1 MENAK
6 EGNFNSKRPLD
17 SQEVRGQ
24 FKKIW
29 HEQIAAKWT
38 RSQVLSGI
46 KTKLRNTTV
55 KKAPLN
61 LTRNIINPQLFD
73 QFSALEHCHNFITY
87 IWLYLS

>member
-6 EGNFNSKRPLD
+6 EGNFNSKGPLD

-29 HEQIAAKWT
+29 HEQIAAEWP

-46 KTKLRNTTV
+46 KTKLRNPTV
-55 KKAPLN
+55 RKTPLN
-61 LTRNIINPQLFD
+61 PTRNIINPQLFD
-73 QFSALEHCHNFITY
+73 QFTVLERATK
-87 IWLYLS
+87 LL

>member
-6 EGNFNSKRPLD
+6 EGNFNSKRPQD

-29 HEQIAAKWT
+29 HEQIAAEWP

-46 KTKLRNTTV
+46 KTKLRNPTV

-61 LTRNIINPQLFD
+61 LTIDIINPQLFD
-73 QFSALEHCHNFITY
+73 QFTVLERAPK
-87 IWLYLS
+87 LL